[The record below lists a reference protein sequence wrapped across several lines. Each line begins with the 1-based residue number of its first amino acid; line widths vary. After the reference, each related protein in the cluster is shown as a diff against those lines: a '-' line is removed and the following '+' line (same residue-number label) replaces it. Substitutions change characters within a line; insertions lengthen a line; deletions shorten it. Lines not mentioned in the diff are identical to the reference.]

1 MFWFGNRKI
10 TEMFIKQILKCVL
23 LLIISITYFFQMS
36 RILKGLLCNQTI
48 YRKMFKDQL
57 LSPSLYIIPRF
68 HAYVFHFIVHVCI
81 SFLSCN
87 KTRCCYLR
95 VHVMVISLNQSIKMA
110 ALLIYVVNWAFIW
123 VTLHLTSKE
132 PSQSSPQSDIT
143 CK

>member
-1 MFWFGNRKI
+1 
-10 TEMFIKQILKCVL
+10 MFIKQIFKCVL
-23 LLIISITYFFQMS
+23 LQIISITYFFQMS
-36 RILKGLLCNQTI
+36 RILKGLYFAIKQSTVKCSKTNSCPQV
-48 YRKMFKDQL
+48 
-57 LSPSLYIIPRF
+57 YIIPRF

>member
-1 MFWFGNRKI
+1 
-10 TEMFIKQILKCVL
+10 MFIKQIFKCVL
-23 LLIISITYFFQMS
+23 LQIISITYFFQMS

-57 LSPSLYIIPRF
+57 LSPSLHHSSIPCIRISF
-68 HAYVFHFIVHVCI
+68 YCI